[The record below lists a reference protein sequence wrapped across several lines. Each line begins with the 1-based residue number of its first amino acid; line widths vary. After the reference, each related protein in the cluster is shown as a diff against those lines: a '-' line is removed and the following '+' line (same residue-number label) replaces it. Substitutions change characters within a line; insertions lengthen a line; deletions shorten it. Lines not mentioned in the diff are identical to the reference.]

1 MYEAYYAYLGTLEQG
16 TRQLHHFDA
25 RQEDYFTY
33 VMTSSGYTMSCILTL
48 FVLFDG
54 RSELAGPAD
63 MVVGEEIHEM
73 FRDAQFIRV
82 NFPQSYRFVE
92 YGQDPTTGKWIRRFK
107 PNDSSPELVVEFSGW
122 CLNL

>member
-25 RQEDYFTY
+25 RQEDYFT
-33 VMTSSGYTMSCILTL
+33 
-48 FVLFDG
+48 
-54 RSELAGPAD
+54 ELAGPAD

-92 YGQDPTTGKWIRRFK
+92 YGQDPTTGKWVRRFK
-107 PNDSSPELVVEFSGW
+107 PNDSSPELVVEFSG
-122 CLNL
+122 